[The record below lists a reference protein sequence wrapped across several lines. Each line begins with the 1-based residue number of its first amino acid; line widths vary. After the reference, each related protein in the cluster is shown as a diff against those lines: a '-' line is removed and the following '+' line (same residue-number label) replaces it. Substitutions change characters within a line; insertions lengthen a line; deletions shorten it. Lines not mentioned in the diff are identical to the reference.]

1 MSHLWL
7 CVDNRWCA
15 CCEMFV
21 CIMDLNVLKG
31 SGGNIPGN
39 QALRTQASGS
49 RACANPCCSYTL
61 LLPAPPHTLYSFP
74 TCLCCC
80 FLPYLAWALGFLPPQ
95 CGGSVAR
102 LLNVQW
108 WWLCSQGWGGS
119 LVGVGVDCW
128 VLGYEWELFGG
139 FSCTVCVQ
147 FIILASFQENN
158 HVICVF

>member
-1 MSHLWL
+1 MSHLRL

-61 LLPAPPHTLYSFP
+61 LLPAPLTLFTPFP
-74 TCLCCC
+74 
-80 FLPYLAWALGFLPPQ
+80 PV
-95 CGGSVAR
+95 SVAAFS
-102 LLNVQW
+102 LILLELWGFCPLNV
-108 WWLCSQGWGGS
+108 
-119 LVGVGVDCW
+119 GVQLPD
-128 VLGYEWELFGG
+128 Y
-139 FSCTVCVQ
+139 
-147 FIILASFQENN
+147 
-158 HVICVF
+158 